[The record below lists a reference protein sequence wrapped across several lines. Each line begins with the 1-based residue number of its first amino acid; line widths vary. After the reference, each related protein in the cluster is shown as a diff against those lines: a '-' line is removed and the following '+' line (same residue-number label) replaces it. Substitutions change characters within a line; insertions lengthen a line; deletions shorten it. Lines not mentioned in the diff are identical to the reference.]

1 MNTDDEN
8 SKVAPSGMMDA
19 DNQRAN
25 LESFGNLVLADL
37 ELHNRL
43 RAAGVEAFADLAVQ
57 LGAEHGF
64 IFTVEVVREE
74 LQKKRRALRE
84 KWI

>member
-1 MNTDDEN
+1 
-8 SKVAPSGMMDA
+8 MDA
-19 DNQRAN
+19 ENQRAN
-25 LESFGNLVLADL
+25 LEGFGKLVLADL

-43 RAAGVEAFADLAVQ
+43 RTAGVEAFAELAVK
-57 LGAEHGF
+57 LGAERGYT
-64 IFTVEVVREE
+64 FTVEVVREE

>member
-1 MNTDDEN
+1 
-8 SKVAPSGMMDA
+8 MMDVE
-19 DNQRAN
+19 NERAN
-25 LESFGNLVLADL
+25 LESFGKWVLADL

-43 RAAGVEAFADLAVQ
+43 RTVGPETFAELAVK
-57 LGAEHGF
+57 LGAEHGYA
-64 IFTVEVVREE
+64 FTVEVVREE

>member
-1 MNTDDEN
+1 VKTHDEN
-8 SKVAPSGMMDA
+8 RKGAQAEMMDVE
-19 DNQRAN
+19 NERAS
-25 LESFGNLVLADL
+25 LESFGKLVLADL

-43 RAAGVEAFADLAVQ
+43 RMAGVEAFAELAVE
-57 LGAEHGF
+57 LGAERGYT
-64 IFTVEVVREE
+64 FTVAVVREE